1 MIGCVAPNASDTE
14 HTMETLKT
22 VSTIVGIEDKIIEE
36 KARAVT
42 QSESRCNTV
51 KTPKEWSHDQLKAF
65 LCKKK
70 IDGVKLPPNLT
81 GAALM
86 KMSASQVS
94 NSFYEQLPTTISHS
108 SSCR

>member
-22 VSTIVGIEDKIIEE
+22 ISTIVGIEDKIIEE
-36 KARAVT
+36 KARVVT
-42 QSESRCNTV
+42 QSETRRCDVV
-51 KTPKEWSHDQLKAF
+51 KIPKEWSHKDLKAF
-65 LCKKK
+65 LAKKK
-70 IDGVKLPPNLT
+70 IDYVKLPPNLT

-94 NSFYEQLPTTISHS
+94 LFYFS
-108 SSCR
+108 